1 MLIVML
7 LTVADRIN
15 LRARQH
21 VMCEGLK
28 QYGGYTQEAVLLS
41 LQTRRALSLVKA
53 MELDGTTVK

>member
-28 QYGGYTQEAVLLS
+28 QYGGYT
-41 LQTRRALSLVKA
+41 
-53 MELDGTTVK
+53 